1 MSGKDMPNMDSPLV
15 TMRLARGLTQK
26 EFADALGKT
35 EQAIRQWEHGKSE
48 PRLTL
53 AETKTFC
60 RLLGVTLESLPDDF
74 LIPTHKGEK
83 KEKSGK
89 RLKQLNLI

>member
-15 TMRLARGLTQK
+15 AMRLAKGLTQK
-26 EFADALGKT
+26 DLADALGKT
-35 EQAIRQWEHGKSE
+35 EQAIRNWEHGKSE
-48 PRLTL
+48 PKLTL

-60 RLLGVTLESLPDDF
+60 RLLGKTLEEMPDDF
-74 LIPTHKGEK
+74 LKPIPKKGGGK
-83 KEKSGK
+83 TGK